1 MMLNFKKITN
11 PHGNLATG
19 LVKKALPTNE
29 GIVKPFLAMESAVRM
44 ENRLMFSAD
53 DSYE

>member
-1 MMLNFKKITN
+1 LSRRRR
-11 PHGNLATG
+11 LATM
-19 LVKKALPTNE
+19 AP
-29 GIVKPFLAMESAVRM
+29 AMEFAVRM

>member
-1 MMLNFKKITN
+1 MLDFKKVTN
-11 PHGNLATG
+11 PYGSLAGG
-19 LVKKALPTNE
+19 LVKKALPTE
-29 GIVKPFLAMESAVRM
+29 RGIVKPFLAMESAIRM